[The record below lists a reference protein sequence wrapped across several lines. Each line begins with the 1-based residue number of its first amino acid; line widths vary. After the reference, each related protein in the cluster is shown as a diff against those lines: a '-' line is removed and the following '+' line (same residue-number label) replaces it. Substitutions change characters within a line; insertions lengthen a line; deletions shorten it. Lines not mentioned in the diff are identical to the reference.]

1 MELSHSGDATELEG
15 YFKVNKPL
23 DEETQFIIRGL
34 RHGMSQKRDSQL
46 LADYLGMSLE
56 ECLIK
61 YGVDGQLYVKDNNV
75 AVICHKGY
83 IKQQITYQPW
93 IGSFIPRFSWKYFP
107 EEQAIRWDR
116 SEKFYCYVEWIQYLI
131 DYVLAPRGYVLNGHV
146 ETFNDA
152 DNGADQRDS
161 YDEED
166 FARAADNDLY
176 GYIDIEDNV
185 VDATH
190 PIFNG

>member
-1 MELSHSGDATELEG
+1 MQRQSHCGDCTELEG

-34 RHGMSQKRDSQL
+34 RHGMSHRRDSQQ
-46 LADYLGMSLE
+46 LANHLGISLE
-56 ECLIK
+56 VCFK
-61 YGVDGQLYVKDNNV
+61 NYGVDGQLYMEDNDI
-75 AVICHKGY
+75 AVMPRQRHEEERIPN
-83 IKQQITYQPW
+83 QP
-93 IGSFIPRFSWKYFP
+93 STRFSWKYFP

-152 DNGADQRDS
+152 DNGADQRDY